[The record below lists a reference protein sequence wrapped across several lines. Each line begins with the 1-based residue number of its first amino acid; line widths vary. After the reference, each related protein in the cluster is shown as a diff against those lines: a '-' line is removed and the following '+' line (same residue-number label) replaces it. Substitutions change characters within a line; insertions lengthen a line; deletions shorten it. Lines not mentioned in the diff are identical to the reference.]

1 MFKKESEI
9 KKEESEIEKN
19 KKLIEVEITDNK
31 NLIKNIESE
40 LSKEEI
46 ATAEKIA
53 DEIINEN
60 KGVEVKD
67 NDCCL
72 KVRGK
77 LQDNYEICKELDHK
91 MANLNKTFIIIFLAG
106 TAFGMSDSKWLPYAS
121 IIYEFGKDILTK
133 G

>member
-1 MFKKESEI
+1 MGFKEVKFD
-9 KKEESEIEKN
+9 KEIE
-19 KKLIEVEITDNK
+19 ITNNK
-31 NLIKNIESE
+31 NLIKTIESE
-40 LSKEEI
+40 LSKDEI

-60 KGVEVKD
+60 KGVEVKED
-67 NDCCL
+67 DCCL

-91 MANLNKTFIIIFLAG
+91 MTNLNKSFLVIFLAG
-106 TAFGMSDSKWLPYAS
+106 TAFGMSDNKWLPYAS
-121 IIYEFGKDILTK
+121 IIWEFGKDILTK